1 MVDFEDRERNTAWGY
16 LVSIWRFLRRYP
28 TIPIV
33 VITLLVFSALFGPT
47 LAPHDP
53 LITEMSARYV
63 PPPSFEYKKKVGSWD
78 HPLGTDHVGRDIL
91 SRIMWGGRISLMVAG
106 IALIVGLTVGTAVGL
121 ISGYFGGIVDEI
133 ITRIVDIWLALPF
146 LMVALLCV
154 LIFGQSLIVLLFL
167 LGLLSWVGFV
177 RIIRAQTLQIKESDY
192 VALARVSGASLPR
205 IILRHCLPGVINS
218 AIVVATLNV
227 GNLILAE
234 ATLSFL
240 GAGIP
245 PPTPAWG
252 VMVSEGREFIIMN
265 VWWPTIFP
273 GLAIFLL
280 VMSLNF
286 LGDWFRD
293 RFDPRLRQL

>member
-192 VALARVSGASLPR
+192 VALARVSGAS
-205 IILRHCLPGVINS
+205 
-218 AIVVATLNV
+218 
-227 GNLILAE
+227 
-234 ATLSFL
+234 
-240 GAGIP
+240 
-245 PPTPAWG
+245 
-252 VMVSEGREFIIMN
+252 
-265 VWWPTIFP
+265 
-273 GLAIFLL
+273 
-280 VMSLNF
+280 
-286 LGDWFRD
+286 
-293 RFDPRLRQL
+293 